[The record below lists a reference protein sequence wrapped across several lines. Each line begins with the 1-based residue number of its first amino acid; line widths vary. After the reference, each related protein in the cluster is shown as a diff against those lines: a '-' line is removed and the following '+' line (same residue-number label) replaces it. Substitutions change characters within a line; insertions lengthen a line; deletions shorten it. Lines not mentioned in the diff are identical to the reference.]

1 MTTPDKIQALHQIRD
16 RHPGDS
22 GWTQCDRIRAA
33 LALFPLSTFEAS
45 RYLDVYDPRARVMQL
60 RHAGIAID
68 THWQTIATE
77 SGQQHRVGV
86 YVLRVEGI
94 GGLQPSLRASS
105 SSSRSRF
112 LNERWVPR

>member
-1 MTTPDKIQALHQIRD
+1 MTTPDKIHALHQIRD

-33 LALFPLSTFEAS
+33 LVLFPLSTFEAS

-60 RHAGIAID
+60 RNAGTAID
-68 THWQTIATE
+68 THWQTIQTE

-86 YVLRVEGI
+86 YVLRIEGT
-94 GGLQPSLRASS
+94 GGPHG
-105 SSSRSRF
+105 
-112 LNERWVPR
+112 